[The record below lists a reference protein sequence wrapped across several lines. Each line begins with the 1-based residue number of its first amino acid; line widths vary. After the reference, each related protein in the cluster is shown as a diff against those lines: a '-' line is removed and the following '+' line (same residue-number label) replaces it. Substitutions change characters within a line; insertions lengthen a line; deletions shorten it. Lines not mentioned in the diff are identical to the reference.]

1 MVKRL
6 KNQTGRYVKRY
17 VNYVVMRYN
26 KSNSLYYF
34 KKRAGVLMPQE
45 RLKTL
50 EELQE
55 VCVKENR
62 IFEGRILNL
71 RSDDVRTPSG
81 HIAKRE
87 VAEHKSAVGMLA
99 VTNRRTILLVRQYR
113 YAVNEIMLE
122 VCAGLIEK
130 GEDPAQAAEREMQE
144 ELGVKAKT
152 LQRIGE
158 FYASPG
164 FCTEIFTLFIAS
176 DLEESSLPQDE
187 DENVSV
193 IEVSF
198 DDIPLMIREG
208 KIRDSKTFA
217 ALSWLMAKEGIRI
230 DP

>member
-1 MVKRL
+1 M
-6 KNQTGRYVKRY
+6 
-17 VNYVVMRYN
+17 
-26 KSNSLYYF
+26 
-34 KKRAGVLMPQE
+34 KRAGVLMPQE
-45 RLKTL
+45 KEKTL

-62 IFEGRILNL
+62 VFDGKILSV

-87 VAEHKSAVGMLA
+87 VVEHKAAVGMIALTERKT
-99 VTNRRTILLVRQYR
+99 VLLVRQYR

-122 VCAGLIEK
+122 VCAGLIEA
-130 GEDPAQAAEREMQE
+130 GEDPVQAAEREMQE

-152 LQRIGE
+152 LQRVGE

-164 FCTEIFTLFIAS
+164 FCTEMFTLFLATG
-176 DLEESSLPQDE
+176 LEKSSLPQDE

-193 IEVSF
+193 IELALS
-198 DDIPLMIREG
+198 DIPKMIREG

-217 ALSWLMAKEGIRI
+217 ALSWLMAKEGILI

>member
-1 MVKRL
+1 
-6 KNQTGRYVKRY
+6 
-17 VNYVVMRYN
+17 
-26 KSNSLYYF
+26 
-34 KKRAGVLMPQE
+34 MPQGKE
-45 RLKTL
+45 KTL

-62 IFEGRILNL
+62 IFEGVILNL
-71 RSDDVRTPSG
+71 RSDEVRTPSG

-87 VAEHKSAVGMLA
+87 VAEHKSAVGMIAL
-99 VTNRRTILLVRQYR
+99 TNHNTVLLVRQYR

-122 VCAGLIEK
+122 VCAGLIEP
-130 GEDPAQAAEREMQE
+130 GEDPSEAAEREMQE

-164 FCTEIFTLFIAS
+164 FCTEIFTLFLAS

-193 IEVSF
+193 IEVALS
-198 DDIPLMIREG
+198 DIPVMIREG

-217 ALSWLMAKEGIRI
+217 ALSWLMAREGIAP
-230 DP
+230 DA

>member
-1 MVKRL
+1 
-6 KNQTGRYVKRY
+6 
-17 VNYVVMRYN
+17 
-26 KSNSLYYF
+26 
-34 KKRAGVLMPQE
+34 MPQE
-45 RLKTL
+45 KEKTL

-62 IFEGRILNL
+62 VFDGKILSV

-87 VAEHKSAVGMLA
+87 VVEHKAAVGMIALTERKT
-99 VTNRRTILLVRQYR
+99 VLLVRQYR

-122 VCAGLIEK
+122 VCAGLIEA
-130 GEDPAQAAEREMQE
+130 GEDPVQAAEREMQE

-152 LQRIGE
+152 LQRVGE

-164 FCTEIFTLFIAS
+164 FCTEMFTLFLATG
-176 DLEESSLPQDE
+176 LEKSSLPQDE

-193 IEVSF
+193 IELALS
-198 DDIPLMIREG
+198 DIPKMIREG

-217 ALSWLMAKEGIRI
+217 ALSWLMAKEGILI